1 MSFPYCYIAPY
12 RKSKIHFRK
21 FYDARN
27 ALFIYLLKIQ
37 CKPSVTCISPSHF
50 HIIFST
56 WMPGIVLLTLT
67 SGQRGAVSLEVDCS
81 SVGMNRDTRAM
92 FDISDFRLDLS
103 TAWIAMKISVPFPKL
118 PSSSSNSKVSSELA
132 SLGMRLVVFTWTEV
146 LNLSLRSTI
155 FVLIR
160 MMYLEA
166 KM

>member
-1 MSFPYCYIAPY
+1 M
-12 RKSKIHFRK
+12 
-21 FYDARN
+21 
-27 ALFIYLLKIQ
+27 
-37 CKPSVTCISPSHF
+37 
-50 HIIFST
+50 
-56 WMPGIVLLTLT
+56 
-67 SGQRGAVSLEVDCS
+67 SLEVDCS